1 MNHRLILVLALLGAV
16 LGSGLPAPLLAQ
28 ESALPKAAAPQ
39 GPDRELDA
47 LITSF
52 NEKIEKGL
60 RDEADYTAELGSFD
74 PLLAKYSAQKTD
86 EVAEILKVKATIYLE
101 VFQDYGN
108 ALSALNQLKAEFPA
122 TQVGQEADTL
132 IAEVE
137 QQREAAKGSEAL
149 KPGAVFPL
157 FAEQDLQG
165 KPLNLESFRGHF
177 VLIDFWAT
185 WCPPCIKEFPDVLA
199 AYQKYRSKG
208 FDIIG
213 ISLDED
219 RAALDA
225 FIKKNNVTWPQ
236 YFDVGGWQSKLARRY
251 GVVAIPT
258 TYLLD
263 REGKILAVGHSGP
276 ELDATLE
283 TLLGK

>member
-1 MNHRLILVLALLGAV
+1 MNLRPFLILAMFGAV
-16 LGSGLPAPLLAQ
+16 LGSCLPATLFAQ
-28 ESALPKAAAPQ
+28 ESGVTKAPALP
-39 GPDRELDA
+39 GPGKELDA
-47 LITSF
+47 LVTSI
-52 NEKIEKGL
+52 NEKIDKGQK
-60 RDEADYTAELGSFD
+60 DEAAYTVELGKFD
-74 PLLAKYSAQKTD
+74 TLLAKYSGQKTD
-86 EVAEILKVKATIYLE
+86 DVAEILAVKATLYLE

-108 ALSALNQLKAEFPA
+108 ALSALKQLKADFPA
-122 TQVGQEADTL
+122 TQDGQRADTL
-132 IAEVE
+132 IA
-137 QQREAAKGSEAL
+137 QLDMQMEAAKASDPL
-149 KPGAVFPL
+149 KPGAVFPP

-165 KPLNLESFRGHF
+165 KPLTLESFRGHF
-177 VLIDFWAT
+177 VLVDFWAT
-185 WCPPCIKEFPDVLA
+185 WCAPCVKEFPDVLA
-199 AYQKYRSKG
+199 AYQKYHSKG

-225 FIKKNNVTWPQ
+225 FIKNNNVTWPQ
-236 YFDVGGWQSKLARRY
+236 YFDGNGWQSKLARQY

-263 REGKILAVGHSGP
+263 RQGKILAVGHSGP